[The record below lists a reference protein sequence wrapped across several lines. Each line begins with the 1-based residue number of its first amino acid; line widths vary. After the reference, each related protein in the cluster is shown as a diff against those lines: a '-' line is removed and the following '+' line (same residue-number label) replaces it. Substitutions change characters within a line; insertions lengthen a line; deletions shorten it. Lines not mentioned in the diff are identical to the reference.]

1 MKRLEQETKPR
12 RSVSW
17 VLCKALSLLLGC
29 CGILVCAAAVLIG
42 YLAATAPELELK
54 DVAPDGYRS
63 TVLDASGAPILDL
76 IGAESNRVYVTLDQ
90 IPQSVQDAFVAIED
104 ERFYDHHGIDPQGI
118 LRALWQ
124 NISSG
129 SISQGA
135 STITQQ
141 LIKNNIFSDWV
152 NEETTWDKV
161 QRKLQEQYLAVKLE
175 SRVEKSWILENYL
188 NTINLGGGT
197 WGVQTAANRYF
208 GKDVKELTLS
218 EAAVLAA
225 IPKSPSAYNPLNYPE
240 NNAQR
245 RMLVLQKMLE
255 LGSITQAEYEE
266 AAADDVYARIQ
277 TESTPQPGQDIFS
290 YFEDALIYQ
299 VIGDMQERLGC
310 TEDDAWRLLYHG
322 GITIFSTQDTSL
334 QQICEEEMNDESNFD
349 SDAQASLVLIDP
361 YTGQVKAMVG
371 GRGEKTASLTFNRAT
386 SSVRQPGSTMKVV
399 AEYAAALDTGLVTLG
414 NVYDDAPYA
423 YSNGTPIKN
432 ASGTYAGKMT
442 VRTAITRSINTVAL
456 QCFQQ
461 AGMDEIWA
469 YLDAFGFAHLTEE
482 DRVESL
488 ALGGTHGGVTNLELT
503 AAYGAIASGGVY
515 HEPSYYT
522 QVLDREGKVL
532 LTRETEKR
540 TVVQKGT
547 AALLT
552 TALSGVLQDGTGQ
565 LASFGGMPLA
575 GKSGTSDQMRDLWFV
590 GYSPYYVCGVWGG
603 YDDWSEQSSSA
614 YVKKLWREV
623 MQQAHQDLEYRE
635 FDLSVELAECRIC
648 GKCGLLAVEGLC
660 DSTVQGD
667 VTYTE
672 SYISGTQPTESCT
685 CHVAVTLCASS
696 GQVAGAYCSRS
707 GTTVEVYLAEGTVGT
722 ADEDAVLPENL
733 ANASCSVH
741 DNWWDWIFPNW
752 PGAGGYQNGGGSFW
766 PGSNHRYEEEPWTPG
781 DRPQQDEE
789 DYGWM
794 DPSSW
799 LDILNSL

>member
-1 MKRLEQETKPR
+1 MKRLEKKPK

-17 VLCKALSLLLGC
+17 VFCRVASFLLGC
-29 CGILVCAAAVLIG
+29 GAVLLCAFALLIG
-42 YLAATAPELELK
+42 YMAATAPELELK

-63 TVLDASGAPILDL
+63 TVLDASGEPILDL
-76 IGAESNRVYVTLDQ
+76 VGAESNRIYVTLDQ
-90 IPQSVQDAFVAIED
+90 IPRDVQDAFVAIED
-104 ERFYDHHGIDPQGI
+104 ERFYQHHGIDPKGI
-118 LRALWQ
+118 VRAAWRAV
-124 NISSG
+124 SSG
-129 SISQGA
+129 SVTQGA

-152 NEETTWDKV
+152 NEETLMDKV
-161 QRKLQEQYLAVKLE
+161 QRKLQEQFLAVKLE
-175 SRVEKSWILENYL
+175 TRVEKSWILENYL
-188 NTINLGGGT
+188 NTINLGAGT
-197 WGVQTAANRYF
+197 WGVQTAATRYF
-208 GKDVKELTLS
+208 GKDVKDLTLS

-225 IPKSPSAYNPLNYPE
+225 IPKSPSAYNPLNHPE
-240 NNAQR
+240 VNRERQL
-245 RMLVLQKMLE
+245 LVLDKMLE
-255 LGSITQAEYEE
+255 LGSITQAEYD
-266 AAADDVYARIQ
+266 AAVADDVYARIQ
-277 TESTPQPGQDIFS
+277 AESTPQPGQEVFS

-299 VIGDMQERLGC
+299 VVEDLQRQLGC
-310 TEDDAWRLLYHG
+310 AEDDAWRLLYHG
-322 GITIFSTQDTSL
+322 GITICSTQDTAL
-334 QQICEEEMNDESNFD
+334 QTLCETEMKDESNFS
-349 SDAQASLVLIDP
+349 SDAQASIVILDP

-371 GRGEKTASLTFNRAT
+371 GRGEKTASLTFNRAI

-414 NVYDDAPYA
+414 QVYDDAPYT

-442 VRTAITRSINTVAL
+442 VRHAITRSINTVAL

-461 AGMDEIWA
+461 AGMDEIWP
-469 YLDAFGFAHLTEE
+469 YLEAFGFDHLTEE

-503 AAYGAIASGGVY
+503 AAYGAIASGGTY
-515 HEPSYYT
+515 YEPSYYT
-522 QVLDREGKVL
+522 QVLDREGRVII
-532 LTRETEKR
+532 TRETEERSVLK
-540 TVVQKGT
+540 KGT

-552 TALSGVLQDGTGQ
+552 NALTGVLSDGTGQ
-565 LASFGGMPLA
+565 LASFSGMPLA
-575 GKSGTSDQMRDLWFV
+575 GKSGTSDEMRDLWFV

-603 YDDWSEQSSSA
+603 YDDWSAQSSSA
-614 YVKKLWREV
+614 YVKRLWKTV
-623 MQQAHQDLEYRE
+623 MEQAHQGLDYRE
-635 FDLSVELAECRIC
+635 FDLSVELASCRIC

-672 SYISGTQPTESCT
+672 TYISGTQPTESCT

-741 DNWWDWIFPNW
+741 SNWWDWIFPNW
-752 PGAGGYQNGGGSFW
+752 PGAGGFQNGGGTSLW
-766 PGSNHRYEEEPWTPG
+766 PDSGQSSQQPWMPGQQQEE
-781 DRPQQDEE
+781 REE
-789 DYGWM
+789 DFGWM